1 MPKILVDEQI
11 FSAVMQVVSARG
23 YSGSTTKQLADAA
36 KISEVTLF
44 RKYGSKAQLVKQA
57 ISFILEQTDFAAAA
71 RYTGNIETDLLR
83 IVQAYQESA
92 VKHGQF
98 FATLF
103 SEVSRHP
110 ELVDSMEGPLTIF
123 HSIVELITRYQAEG
137 KLQPEHP
144 SLTVAALLGPLIY
157 TSMMRNAMPN
167 VSIPPVELRTHVK
180 FFLMGRDPQYS
191 QNYLH

>member
-1 MPKILVDEQI
+1 MPKILADEQI
-11 FSAVMQVVSARG
+11 FSAVMQVVSSRG

-36 KISEVTLF
+36 NISEVTLF

-71 RYTGNIETDLLR
+71 RYTGNIEMDLLS

-92 VKHGQF
+92 VKHGLF

-110 ELVDSMEGPLTIF
+110 ELVDSIEGPLTIF
-123 HSIVELITRYQAEG
+123 HSIVELIARYQAEG
-137 KLQPEHP
+137 KLQREQP

-157 TSMMRNAMPN
+157 TSMMSNAMPN

-180 FFLMGRDPQYS
+180 LFLMGRDPQYS
-191 QNYLH
+191 HN